1 MRPLVPL
8 AVIAFAVNAYA
19 GVAYDYVTRIEAS
32 RFTENTSGR
41 VWVEGES
48 YRADVTGADGTRRA
62 VISRD
67 ADESA
72 VVIDFKKSQ
81 ITDRVRVS
89 GSVRSSALFLFPGGP
104 ALLEGTPDVRYR
116 RGATATIAGERATE
130 HVIEATFRA
139 RSKNNDGLVGGTF
152 TIVARVWTNDELPPL
167 PMKRPLRSGYPGVDE
182 KLDEAAKNVTGMVLR
197 HDLEVTRTLDG
208 GPPQSERTSTIV
220 TRVERMQVAAEI
232 FTPTIAQ

>member
-1 MRPLVPL
+1 MHPIVPL

-19 GVAYDYVTRIEAS
+19 GVAYDYVTHTETS
-32 RFTENTSGR
+32 RFSEKASGR

-48 YRADVTGADGTRRA
+48 YRADVTGPDGTRRA
-62 VISRD
+62 IISRD

-81 ITDRVRVS
+81 ITDRVRVT
-89 GSVRSSALFLFPGGP
+89 GSIRSSALFLFPGGP

-116 RGATATIAGERATE
+116 RGATTTIAGERATE
-130 HVIEATFRA
+130 HVIQATFRA
-139 RSKNNDGLVGGTF
+139 RSKDNDGLVGGTF
-152 TIVARVWTNDELPPL
+152 NIVARIWTNDELPPL

-182 KLDEAAKNVTGMVLR
+182 KLDEAAKNVSGMVLR

-220 TRVERMQVAAEI
+220 TRVERMQVEADV